1 MICLSEKTIEPLA
14 VLAAVQSPLAGA
26 VVLFL
31 GTTRQFTDGRQ
42 TVQLSY
48 DSYRSM
54 AESQLTELKNAAL
67 ENWKLTACCIVHRL
81 GDVGIGQVSVA
92 VAVSSAHRHA
102 AFAAGEWLM
111 DQIKASVP
119 IWKQEHWSDGSRD
132 WVHPRDETPPSSE
145 DRIHVQ

>member
-1 MICLSEKTIEPLA
+1 MIHLTENTIEPLE

-48 DSYRSM
+48 DCYLGM
-54 AESQLTELKNAAL
+54 AESQLTELKNAAM
-67 ENWKLTACCIVHRL
+67 ENWQLTACCIVHRL

-92 VAVSSAHRHA
+92 VAVSSVHRQA

-111 DQIKASVP
+111 DQIKISVP
-119 IWKQEHWSDGSRD
+119 IWKQEHWTDGRRD
-132 WVHPRDETPPSSE
+132 WIHPQNEPPPSSE
-145 DRIHVQ
+145 DRIHVE